1 MQASSS
7 EPAPTRAQLLPL
19 LSVRFGLAVTI
30 GTVVGAG
37 LLRTPGIVAEQMQ
50 TFWPFIGVW
59 IAGGLYVLLG
69 ANAIAELATLAGRS
83 GGPYVFVRRGL
94 GRYAGFVAGWSDW
107 VAMCGATAAVAIILG
122 EYTVA
127 IFPAARAQ
135 HVVALS
141 VVVLFTLVQ
150 WAGVRPAAAAQALAT
165 AVKVAALLAFVVVC
179 FWLGSRMPAAP
190 AALLAD
196 REGSLLIAF
205 VLALHAVIFSYDGW
219 AATAYFTEEMRDYPR
234 NVPRAL
240 LLSAVAVVAIYVVV
254 NLAILGVVSVPT
266 IAGSGFAI
274 GVVAERLFGPDGATL
289 VRAGGI
295 LVLLSAVSAT
305 VLMAPRV
312 LFAMSG
318 DRLFWRG
325 GREVSRRGT
334 PDVALLISS
343 MLAAAFIVSG
353 TFESVIAKLA
363 FFYVANY
370 ALSFIS
376 LFVLRSREP
385 DAPRPWRAW
394 GHPWTT
400 AIALLASL
408 SFLAAAVAADLRGT
422 VHAVLILL
430 LSVPV
435 YLLLRHRERPAA
447 G

>member
-1 MQASSS
+1 MQVSSS
-7 EPAPTRAQLLPL
+7 EPVAPRAQLLPL
-19 LSVRFGLAVTI
+19 LGVRFGIAVTI
-30 GTVVGAG
+30 GAVVGAG
-37 LLRTPGIVAEQMQ
+37 LLRTPGIVAEHLH

-59 IAGGLYVLLG
+59 IAGGVYVLLG
-69 ANAIAELATLAGRS
+69 ANAIAELAALEGRS

-94 GRYAGFVAGWSDW
+94 GRYPGFVAGWSDW
-107 VAMCGATAAVAIILG
+107 MAMCAATAAVAIILG
-122 EYTVA
+122 EYMVA
-127 IFPAARAQ
+127 IFPAARTQYGVALA
-135 HVVALS
+135 VVAL
-141 VVVLFTLVQ
+141 FTLTQ
-150 WAGVRPAAAAQALAT
+150 WIGLRSAAAAQTLAT
-165 AVKVAALLAFVVVC
+165 TLKLAALLVFVVVC
-179 FWLGSRMPAAP
+179 FWLGSRVPAAP
-190 AALLAD
+190 AALVAD

-205 VLALHAVIFSYDGW
+205 VLALQAVIFSYDGW

-234 NVPRAL
+234 SVPRAL
-240 LLSAVAVVAIYVVV
+240 LLSAVAVVGIYVVV

-266 IAGSGFAI
+266 IAGSEFAI
-274 GVVAERLFGPDGATL
+274 GVVTERLFGPDGATL

-325 GREVSRRGT
+325 AREVSRRGT

-353 TFESVIAKLA
+353 TFESVIATLT

-385 DAPRPWRAW
+385 DAARPWRAW

-400 AIALLASL
+400 AIALSASL
-408 SFLAAAVAADLRGT
+408 AFLAIAIAANLRGT
-422 VHAVLILL
+422 LFAAAILL
-430 LSVPV
+430 LSVPA
-435 YLLLRHRERPAA
+435 YFLLRLKKRSAA

>member
-1 MQASSS
+1 
-7 EPAPTRAQLLPL
+7 
-19 LSVRFGLAVTI
+19 
-30 GTVVGAG
+30 
-37 LLRTPGIVAEQMQ
+37 
-50 TFWPFIGVW
+50 
-59 IAGGLYVLLG
+59 
-69 ANAIAELATLAGRS
+69 
-83 GGPYVFVRRGL
+83 
-94 GRYAGFVAGWSDW
+94 
-107 VAMCGATAAVAIILG
+107 
-122 EYTVA
+122 
-127 IFPAARAQ
+127 
-135 HVVALS
+135 
-141 VVVLFTLVQ
+141 
-150 WAGVRPAAAAQALAT
+150 
-165 AVKVAALLAFVVVC
+165 VVC

-196 REGSLLIAF
+196 REGSLLVAF

-219 AATAYFTEEMRDYPR
+219 ASTAYFTEEMRDYR
-234 NVPRAL
+234 RSVPRAL

-274 GVVAERLFGPDGATL
+274 GVVAERLFGPGGATL

-408 SFLAAAVAADLRGT
+408 SFLVAAVAADLRGAL
-422 VHAVLILL
+422 HAVFILL
-430 LSVPV
+430 LSVPA
-435 YLLLRHRERPAA
+435 YLLLRHRERSGA